1 MTIEYNHL
9 RCIID
14 LDALCAN
21 YALLQSLAPGSART
35 IPVIKADA
43 YGHGLSECANAL
55 ESLRRRAGATGSP
68 KTYAVGTAEEGAN
81 LRGAGVGGRILVL
94 LGNQHPRDEALCLEH
109 GLTPVVSRTGQIRP
123 LAAAARAAG
132 LHADIALKFDTG
144 MGRLGFTDAD
154 FGELVDVLGS
164 YPNVR
169 PVWAVSHLAT
179 ADDPQ
184 QERFV
189 RAQAEKFVA
198 YVDTVRAAGF
208 PVRASIANSA
218 GLIGYPEL
226 AMDGAR
232 VGIAMYG
239 ANPFADTAWEE
250 KGAGLRQVMRVEA
263 PVYQVHALGRG
274 ESISY
279 GRTFTAPEDMTV
291 AVLGIGYAD
300 GYSRGL
306 SNKAEVQILGRRA
319 RIVGR
324 VCMQMTAVDVS
335 RIEGVKPGQY
345 ACVLGGDGAT
355 RITAEELAGWW
366 GSIPYEVFCLL
377 GLNRREYVGE
387 ATQQLDMAP
396 KG

>member
-1 MTIEYNHL
+1 MAIEYNHL

-21 YALLQSLAPGSART
+21 YALLQTFTPEATRT

-43 YGHGLSECANAL
+43 YGHGLAACAQAL
-55 ESLRRRAGATGSP
+55 ESMRGCGGVAGSP
-68 KTYAVGTAEEGAN
+68 NTYAVGTAEEGAT
-81 LRGAGVGGRILVL
+81 LREAGVGGRVLIL

-109 GLTPVVSRTGQIRP
+109 GLTPVVSRINQIVP
-123 LAAAARAAG
+123 LAAAARMAG
-132 LHADIALKFDTG
+132 LHADVAIKFDTG
-144 MGRLGFTDAD
+144 MGRLGFGDMD
-154 FGELVDVLGS
+154 FGALMETLAAQPGI
-164 YPNVR
+164 R

-179 ADDPQ
+179 ADDPN
-184 QERFV
+184 EEPYV
-189 RAQAEKFVA
+189 RAQAQRFSG
-198 YVDTVRAAGF
+198 YVEQLRAAGF
-208 PVRASIANSA
+208 PVRATLLNSA
-218 GLIGYPEL
+218 GIIGYPEF

-232 VGIAMYG
+232 AGIAMYG
-239 ANPFADTAWEE
+239 ANPFAGTAWEE

-263 PVYQVHALGRG
+263 PVYQVHALKRG

-279 GRTFTAPEDMTV
+279 GRTFTAPQDMTV

-306 SNKAEVQILGRRA
+306 SNTAEVQLCGRRA

-335 RIEGVKPGQY
+335 SIPDVKPGHY
-345 ACVLGGDGAT
+345 ACVLGGDGDS

-366 GSIPYEVFCLL
+366 GTITYEVFCLL
-377 GLNRREYVGE
+377 GFNRRVFVGE
-387 ATQQLDMAP
+387 SLTAA
-396 KG
+396 

>member
-21 YALLQSLAPGSART
+21 YALLQSMSPESART

-43 YGHGLSECANAL
+43 YGHGLCECAHAL
-55 ESLRRRAGATGSP
+55 ESLRSRAVATGSP
-68 KTYAVGTAEEGAN
+68 TTYAVGTAEEGAN
-81 LRGAGVGGRILVL
+81 LREAGVGGRILIL
-94 LGNQHPRDEALCLEH
+94 LGNQHSRDEALCLEH
-109 GLTPVVSRTGQIRP
+109 ALTPVVSRTGQIRP
-123 LAAAARAAG
+123 LAAAARMAG

-144 MGRLGFTDAD
+144 MARLGFTDAD
-154 FGELVDVLGS
+154 FGDLVDVLAS
-164 YPNVR
+164 HPNVR

-184 QERFV
+184 QESFV
-189 RAQAEKFVA
+189 RSQARRFAAFV
-198 YVDTVRAAGF
+198 DKVRAAGF

-218 GLIGYPEL
+218 GLIGYPDL

-239 ANPFADTAWEE
+239 ANPFAGTVWEE

-263 PVYQVHALGRG
+263 PVYQVHRLGKG

-279 GRTFTAPEDMTV
+279 GRTFTAQENMTV

-306 SNKAEVQILGRRA
+306 SNKAEVQIHGRRA

-335 RIEGVKPGQY
+335 HIEGVKPGQY
-345 ACVLGGDGAT
+345 ACVLGGDGDT
-355 RITAEELAGWW
+355 GVTSEELAGWW
-366 GSIPYEVFCLL
+366 GTIPYEVFCLL
-377 GLNRREYVGE
+377 GLNRREFVGE
-387 ATQQLDMAP
+387 T
-396 KG
+396 